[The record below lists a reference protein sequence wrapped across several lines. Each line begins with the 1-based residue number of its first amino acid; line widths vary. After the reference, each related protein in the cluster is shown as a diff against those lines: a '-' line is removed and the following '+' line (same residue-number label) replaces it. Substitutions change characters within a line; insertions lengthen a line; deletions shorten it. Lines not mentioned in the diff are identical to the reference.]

1 MLELGFHTDAFTA
14 AFWSFEQC
22 LAWARS
28 NDIHWIECGM
38 IDGVSGLH
46 GLRYYPHVAIWEDPV
61 LLRNKMDRYGV
72 AFTQIDAAFPLSSPE
87 GATIGLEYILHTIP
101 WAKLAGCPRV
111 DTTDDHNRPEGMTD
125 RQAMD
130 QMRRI
135 YCRVMTVAEAYQITI
150 NIEPHG
156 YYTTKP
162 EFLAEMLSFAD
173 SPYLRLNMDIGNVF
187 IAGHDPVAFVERFHD
202 RISHVHV
209 KDVNASQATESRGGL
224 TGIVSGHCA
233 IGGGVNAGNVR
244 RCVELLSG
252 YGYQGV
258 LTIECEAV
266 GGLIE
271 SSLAWMRQLIAE
283 IEARNY
289 TNRVN
294 EVRL

>member
-87 GATIGLEYILHTIP
+87 GATIGLEYILPPIP

-135 YCRVMTVAEAYQITI
+135 YCRVM
-150 NIEPHG
+150 
-156 YYTTKP
+156 
-162 EFLAEMLSFAD
+162 
-173 SPYLRLNMDIGNVF
+173 
-187 IAGHDPVAFVERFHD
+187 
-202 RISHVHV
+202 
-209 KDVNASQATESRGGL
+209 
-224 TGIVSGHCA
+224 
-233 IGGGVNAGNVR
+233 
-244 RCVELLSG
+244 
-252 YGYQGV
+252 
-258 LTIECEAV
+258 
-266 GGLIE
+266 
-271 SSLAWMRQLIAE
+271 
-283 IEARNY
+283 
-289 TNRVN
+289 
-294 EVRL
+294 